1 MSKHN
6 ETGVKGEQLAEKFLL
21 EKGYTLLNRNWCFGK
36 KEIDLIMQRGDVL
49 VFVEVKT
56 RSSLHHS
63 FPEEAVG
70 ARKQSF
76 LRAAAAAFLDLHPQ
90 YLKIQFDV
98 VSVQLRNDVVAELV
112 HFEDAFY

>member
-21 EKGYTLLNRNWCFGK
+21 EKGYVLLHRNWCFGK
-36 KEIDLIMQRGDVL
+36 KEIDLIMQRVDVL

-70 ARKQSF
+70 TRKQSF
-76 LRAAAAAFLDLHPQ
+76 LRAAAAAFLDNHPQ

-98 VSVQLRNDVVAELV
+98 VSVQLHKDSMAQIV